1 MKFVNGIAFQNLI
14 NLKLVSMTGNDCINE
29 SFESRERLNK
39 LAEIVSTRCRYREA
53 TDAKD
58 VKDVKLLQMKVNELL
73 NEISKLQLQL
83 EDVMN
88 KKCNDGA
95 NFDLMK
101 EELKKIDED
110 ESYLKNEKTWS
121 VLK

>member
-1 MKFVNGIAFQNLI
+1 M
-14 NLKLVSMTGNDCINE
+14 NE
-29 SFESRERLNK
+29 

-53 TDAKD
+53 ADVQDAKR
-58 VKDVKLLQMKVNELL
+58 LQMKVNELL

-88 KKCNDGA
+88 KKCNDES

-110 ESYLKNEKTWS
+110 ERYLKNEKTWS
-121 VLK
+121 LLE